1 MRCPASNCRS
11 AWDNALATA
20 IIGTLLEAVNSVCKS
35 HHMPVKLVLATQSP
49 YKRQL
54 LARLAHGFVTDPS
67 GIDESALQGEAP
79 REQARRLAESKA
91 REVAPRHPGAW
102 VIGADQLA
110 EFEGRAVGKQLSA
123 DRARAMLM
131 SFSERRLDFHTAVCA
146 LTPEGEALTHVDLTV
161 ARFRELDS
169 DRIERYLE
177 LDQPYDCTAA
187 FRAEGA
193 APLLLKALEATD
205 PTAIIGLPLLWLASV
220 LPLHSQ

>member
-1 MRCPASNCRS
+1 MS
-11 AWDNALATA
+11 
-20 IIGTLLEAVNSVCKS
+20 I
-35 HHMPVKLVLATQSP
+35 KLVLATQSP

-54 LARLAHGFVTDPS
+54 LARLARGFAADPS
-67 GIDESALQGEAP
+67 GIDESALKGEAP
-79 REQARRLAESKA
+79 REQAQRLAESKA

-110 EFEGRAVGKQLSA
+110 EFGR
-123 DRARAMLM
+123 
-131 SFSERRLDFHTAVCA
+131 ERV
-146 LTPEGEALTHVDLTV
+146 
-161 ARFRELDS
+161 
-169 DRIERYLE
+169 ERYLE

-193 APLLLKALEATD
+193 APLLLNALESTD